1 MRSSPALNQP
11 LRRWIQVAAVVVSLP
26 LADQIARFAG
36 LDKAVG
42 LPCLTSLAAL
52 VICVRLGWRWA

>member
-1 MRSSPALNQP
+1 M
-11 LRRWIQVAAVVVSLP
+11 AAVVVSLP